1 MDSYQASS
9 GIDTA
14 ALARLNSSNPG
25 LSEKAWCPDP
35 FDSNAFVQVDLGAKV
50 SILNFC
56 LLVSFVC
63 LFFFSVLLNFLW
75 TVKRN

>member
-9 GIDTA
+9 GTDTA

-25 LSEKAWCPDP
+25 LSEKAWCPNP

-63 LFFFSVLLNFLW
+63 LFFSVLLNF
-75 TVKRN
+75 V

>member
-1 MDSYQASS
+1 MDSYRASS
-9 GIDTA
+9 GTDTA

-63 LFFFSVLLNFLW
+63 LFFFFVLLNF
-75 TVKRN
+75 V